1 MTGKARPFR
10 AARGDEPAFLKRFSP
25 AIVLQQTL
33 LHGLLLWLALQPF
46 MSFFVLMVLIAAEVV
61 LISTLTAL
69 LYPERGLRRHAID
82 LAKVLLS
89 HAVILSLVTALHL
102 AASGA
107 GNHLSSFSD
116 ARELLTTQL
125 QQAHLGWL
133 LGYAAAHLLLI
144 LLFALGSRDRRLYWA
159 REAIAEGAASLLALL
174 SMLVL
179 LGAFLILSDG
189 GLAGEQ
195 TADRLPW
202 ASITLVALRF
212 GFALLVQHM
221 PDDEW
226 AKTARSPYAQ

>member
-1 MTGKARPFR
+1 MTRQARTSC
-10 AARGDEPAFLKRFSP
+10 AARDKESVSLKRFSP
-25 AIVLQQTL
+25 TIVLQQTL

-46 MSFFVLMVLIAAEVV
+46 MSFFVLMLLIAAEVV

-82 LAKVLLS
+82 LVKVLLS
-89 HAVILSLVTALHL
+89 HAIILSLVTALYL

-116 ARELLTTQL
+116 ARELLTAQM

-133 LGYAAAHLLLI
+133 LGYAVTHLLLI

-159 REAIAEGAASLLALL
+159 REAIAEGAASLLALFTL
-174 SMLVL
+174 LVL

-189 GLAGEQ
+189 GLAGEHA
-195 TADRLPW
+195 ADTPPW

-212 GFALLVQHM
+212 AFALLLQHM
-221 PDDEW
+221 PGDEW
-226 AKTARSPYAQ
+226 ARTARSPYAP